1 MSVDSSSVESTS
13 WRGNEDLERSIP
25 NKQHFDHKVIEN
37 IA

>member
-13 WRGNEDLERSIP
+13 WRGNEDLEPSIP
-25 NKQHFDHKVIEN
+25 NKRHLDREVIEN